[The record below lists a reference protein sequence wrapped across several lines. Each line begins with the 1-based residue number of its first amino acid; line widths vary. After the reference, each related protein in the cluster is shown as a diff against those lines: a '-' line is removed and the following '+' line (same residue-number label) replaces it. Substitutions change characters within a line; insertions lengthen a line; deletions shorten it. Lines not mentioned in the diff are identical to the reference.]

1 MRKENDVSNA
11 SPQRRLNHARVAAS
25 AALLLLLFGAAC
37 VAAGRLPRGAAGACV
52 AFVAGLV
59 LTPFV
64 ASPFEWLVHRYV
76 YHRAAWVL
84 RRIHTVHV
92 AHHHL
97 YFPTW
102 RYVTGGPARRIPI
115 TGRGVG
121 VPQDSFWKNAATY
134 LAHFCFY
141 MTIGAAVIW
150 VPAWLLSHSPALL
163 AGTIAGTAVISNLFI
178 TVHDAIHRPGTHPL
192 VEGRGWFRF
201 LDEHH
206 YVHHVDTEANVNFLL
221 PLADLLFGT
230 LRRSLTAEELAR
242 HGTLAAAKSRPAG
255 AGEPARDAARAEPHA
270 PDILQPA

>member
-1 MRKENDVSNA
+1 MNNA
-11 SPQRRLNHARVAAS
+11 SPRRRLNHARVAAAS
-25 AALLLLLFGAAC
+25 ALLLLLFAVGC
-37 VAAGRLPRGAAGACV
+37 VAAGRLPCDAAGACA

-59 LTPFV
+59 LTPFA
-64 ASPFEWLVHRYV
+64 ASPFEWLVHRHV

-102 RYVTGGPARRIPI
+102 RYVTCGPARRIPI

-121 VPQDSFWKNAATY
+121 APQDSSRKNAATY

-141 MTIGAAVIW
+141 VAIGALVIW
-150 VPAWLLSHSPALL
+150 LPAWLLSHSPALL
-163 AGTIAGTAVISNLFI
+163 AGTVAGTAVISNLFI
-178 TVHDAIHRPGTHPL
+178 TVHDAIHRPGSHPFM
-192 VEGRGWFRF
+192 ERRSWFRF
-201 LDEHH
+201 IDEHH

-242 HGTLAAAKSRPAG
+242 HGTLGAAKSRPVG
-255 AGEPARDAARAEPHA
+255 AGEPARGAPRASAHA
-270 PDILQPA
+270 PDLLRAV